1 MMPAEVEFNLT
12 PVISQVK
19 LAHPT
24 FRLALYEV
32 VRRKNLSLILSGRVR
47 RKISGRSREAFMV
60 LMGMR

>member
-12 PVISQVK
+12 PVISRVK
-19 LAHPT
+19 LAHST

-47 RKISGRSREAFMV
+47 RNISGRSREAFMV